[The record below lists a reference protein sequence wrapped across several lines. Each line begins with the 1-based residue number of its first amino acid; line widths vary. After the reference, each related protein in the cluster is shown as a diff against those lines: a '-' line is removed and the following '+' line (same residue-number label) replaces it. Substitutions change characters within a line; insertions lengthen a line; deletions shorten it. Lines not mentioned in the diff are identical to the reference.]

1 MKIVV
6 LLPVTDMDKEKF
18 SKAAPNAEIIY
29 RGYETVTKDDV
40 ADAEIII
47 GNVYTPLLKYAFK
60 LKWLQLN
67 SAGAD
72 EYIIKGVLPED
83 ILLTNATGAY
93 GLSVAEH
100 MLAGLMSLQKRLYM
114 YRDNQNLRQWKD
126 EGKAD
131 TIEGAVTVI
140 LGLGD
145 IGCVFAEKM
154 KALGSY
160 VIGVRRTIS
169 DKPDC
174 VDEIYTMES
183 IKQVIKRADI
193 VAAILP
199 NTKDTKGLF
208 NKEMF
213 DNMKDGSYFLNA
225 GRGSLVE
232 QEVLAEVLN
241 TGKLRGAFIDV
252 TTPEPLPEN
261 HILWN
266 CKNLIITPHTAG
278 SFHLDVTLEN
288 IINISI
294 DNLLAYQNGE
304 HLQNVVDWDTG
315 YRKRV

>member
-1 MKIVV
+1 MKIIV
-6 LLPVTDMDKEKF
+6 LLPVTDTDKEKF
-18 SKAAPNAEIIY
+18 SKVAPNAEIIY
-29 RGYETVTKDDV
+29 RGYKTVTKDDV

-47 GNVYTPLLKYAFK
+47 GNIYIPLLKDAVK

-67 SAGAD
+67 SAGSD
-72 EYIIKGVLPED
+72 EYIVKGVLPEGT
-83 ILLTNATGAY
+83 LLTNATGAY

-131 TIEGAVTVI
+131 TIVGAVTVI

-145 IGCVFAEKM
+145 IGCVFAKKM

-160 VIGVRRTIS
+160 VIGVRRTVS

-183 IKQVIKRADI
+183 INQVLKRADI

-199 NTKDTKGLF
+199 NTKDTNGLF

-213 DNMKDGSYFLNA
+213 DNMKEGSYFLNV

-232 QEVLAEVLN
+232 QEALAEVLN

-252 TTPEPLPEN
+252 TTPEPLPED

-266 CKNLIITPHTAG
+266 CKNLIITPHAAG

-288 IINISI
+288 IINIAI
-294 DNLLAYQNGE
+294 NNLVAYQDGE
-304 HLQNVVDWDTG
+304 QLQNVVDWTTG